1 LTDIARAPT
10 NQLNLQLLSAGLK
23 TEFDLDWKDGLDVIR
38 PKFSQITLKIP
49 ETGLL
54 SGGSWYLK
62 FMYDDTLYVV
72 E

>member
-1 LTDIARAPT
+1 
-10 NQLNLQLLSAGLK
+10 
-23 TEFDLDWKDGLDVIR
+23 VIR

>member
-1 LTDIARAPT
+1 MTEIVKAP
-10 NQLNLQLLSAGLK
+10 NSYLNLQLFSAGLK

-38 PKFSQITLKIP
+38 PKSSQITMRIP

-54 SGGSWYLK
+54 TGGSWYLK